1 MPKRK
6 TSDVHFFDLQQE
18 IDLEKLRQSIQSDFA
33 DFPDPRRRGSVLYPA
48 WYLMFVILCGY
59 LAGGNTIEDLV
70 DFADLRKE
78 WLGEITGIRVAV
90 PSYDTL
96 WWFLVRTNPS
106 SFKLLLSRWLKGLPA
121 DLKGQLLNIDGK
133 RLRGISKGEHI
144 SHLVELFAAE
154 SRLVIAQEK
163 VANKR
168 GEATALPALLDTVD
182 VRGAIVSLDALYAH
196 ISDIKEIMNRGADYI
211 VSIKGNQ
218 STLEAETKNFF
229 DQVHDIGIEEAPVS
243 NCVTEERGHGRLE
256 KRNITVTND
265 LDWLEQNEAW
275 GFRSLVEVRSTRQ
288 VNDKTEEAIRYY
300 GSSREAGAQE
310 FAQWI
315 RGHWSI
321 ENGLHYVMD
330 VIFGEDVSL
339 SDTGHSAENIALVK
353 RLAMN
358 IVNAIDPKRG
368 MATARK
374 AAAFEPKYLRGLL
387 GRVFC

>member
-6 TSDVHFFDLQQE
+6 TADAHFFDLQQE
-18 IDLEKLRQSIQSDFA
+18 IDIEKFRQSIQSDFA
-33 DFPDPRRRGSVLYPA
+33 DFPDPRRRRSVLYPA
-48 WYLMFVILCGY
+48 WYLMFVVLCGY

-78 WLGEITGIRVAV
+78 WLGEITGIRVGV

-96 WWFLVRTNPS
+96 WWFLVRTNPD
-106 SFKLLLSRWLKGLPA
+106 SFKQLLLRWLKGLPV
-121 DLKGQLLNIDGK
+121 DLKDQLLNIDGK

-163 VANKR
+163 VPNKR
-168 GEATALPALLDTVD
+168 GEATALPRLLDTVD
-182 VRGAIVSLDALYAH
+182 IRGAIVSIDALYAH
-196 ISDIKEIMNRGADYI
+196 ISEVKEIMNRGADYI
-211 VSIKGNQ
+211 VGIKGNQ
-218 STLEAETKNFF
+218 STLEAEAKNFF
-229 DQVHDIGIEEAPVS
+229 DQVYDIGVEEAPVS
-243 NCVTEERGHGRLE
+243 NCVTEEKGHGRLE
-256 KRNITVTND
+256 KRSITVTND

-275 GFRSLVEVRSTRQ
+275 GFRSLIEVRSTRQ
-288 VNDKTEEAIRYY
+288 IHDKTEEAIRYY

-310 FAQWI
+310 FAKWI

-330 VIFGEDVSL
+330 VIFGEDASL
-339 SDTGHSAENIALVK
+339 SDTGYSAENIALVK

-368 MATARK
+368 MATARR